1 MKKVVLGID
10 IGGTN
15 TVFGFIEKSGNILF
29 SEHFPTFGHEPADG
43 LVNRLAEKVDSF
55 LEDHPEG
62 ELAGIG
68 VGAPNGNHYNG
79 VIHSPPNLSWGHV
92 DIVSLLR
99 KNFNC
104 DILLTNDANAAA
116 LGEKYFGI
124 AKDMKDFITIT
135 LGTGLGSGIFSGGKI
150 LYGHDSLAGEIGHLS
165 IDHNGR
171 KCSCGLKGCLEMYAS
186 AKGIK
191 ETVIELL
198 QVNPSDDFLS
208 SLDLDCVDGKII
220 DRAFDDGVESAISL
234 YEFTAEKLA
243 YGLAQTA
250 VILNPEAFIFYGGFS
265 LAGDRLLNPT
275 RRALESYLMKHSKE
289 KIRILQSG
297 LPPEQAGILGAAS
310 LIWPFDSK

>member
-1 MKKVVLGID
+1 MKKIVLGID

-15 TVFGFIEKSGNILF
+15 TVCGLVEKSGNILF
-29 SEHFPTFGHEPADG
+29 KEQIPTLGHEPADS
-43 LVNRLAEKVDSF
+43 LVNRLAEKVDYFS
-55 LEDHPEG
+55 EDHPEVK
-62 ELAGIG
+62 LAGIG

-79 VIHSPPNLSWGHV
+79 VVQDPPNLSWGHV
-92 DIVSLLR
+92 DMVSLLR
-99 KNFNC
+99 EKFNC
-104 DILLTNDANAAA
+104 DVSLTNDANAAA

-124 AKDMKDFITIT
+124 AKDMNDFITIT

-150 LYGHDSLAGEIGHLS
+150 LYGYDSLAGEIGHLS
-165 IDHNGR
+165 IDQNGR

-198 QVNPSDDFLS
+198 QVNPGDDFLS
-208 SLDLDCVDGKII
+208 SLDLDNIDGKII

-243 YGLAQTA
+243 YGLAQAA

-265 LAGDRLLNPT
+265 LAGDRLFNPT
-275 RRALESYLMKHSKE
+275 RKAFESYLMENLKGRIS
-289 KIRILQSG
+289 ILQSG
-297 LPPEQAGILGAAS
+297 LPPGQAGILGAAS
-310 LIWPFDSK
+310 LIWSSDLK